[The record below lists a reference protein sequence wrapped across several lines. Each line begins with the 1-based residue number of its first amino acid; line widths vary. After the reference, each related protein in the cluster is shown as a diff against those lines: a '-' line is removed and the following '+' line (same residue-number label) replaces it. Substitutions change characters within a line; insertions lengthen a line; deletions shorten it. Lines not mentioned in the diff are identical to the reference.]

1 MDNNSWY
8 RSALKEELTHAGK
21 RTKRNRAEL
30 FSTWFLCIHT
40 LVLWRSVMCPIEA
53 AIAKEDTVKCA
64 TVADHL
70 LAQSHYFD
78 GRVPSNPV
86 PLRIVFPHLRY

>member
-1 MDNNSWY
+1 MTKGFKKAGEAIVSDQMDNNSWY

-21 RTKRNRAEL
+21 RTKKRNRAEL

-64 TVADHL
+64 TIADHL
-70 LAQSHYFD
+70 FS
-78 GRVPSNPV
+78 SV
-86 PLRIVFPHLRY
+86 PLF

>member
-1 MDNNSWY
+1 MQESVQ
-8 RSALKEELTHAGK
+8 
-21 RTKRNRAEL
+21 KRNRAEL

-64 TVADHL
+64 TIADHL

-78 GRVPSNPV
+78 GKVPSNPV
-86 PLRIVFPHLRY
+86 PLRIVFPHLRYRQRFCLDGA